1 MNTREKNDYL
11 VGLSDLFTEI
21 FGENIVFVE
30 ASKETEN
37 EKCDGICDLCSE
49 FDLCYPDEDCESN
62 CEDCDHYDEY
72 CGNEEEVNF
81 VGELIIEPEKVI
93 FNKPATIVYWSDK
106 TRTVVKC
113 QKGDK
118 FDAEKGLAMAV
129 LKKLG
134 GNDGSYNRFFDY
146 WMKHAIV
153 ERR

>member
-1 MNTREKNDYL
+1 MNTREKEDYL

-21 FGENIVFVE
+21 FGENIVFVD

-37 EKCDGICDLCSE
+37 EKCAGICDLCNE
-49 FDLCYPDEDCESN
+49 FDLCYTDDDCESN
-62 CEDCDHYDEY
+62 CEDCDHYDEC
-72 CGNEEEVNF
+72 CGDEEEVNF
-81 VGELIIEPEKVI
+81 
-93 FNKPATIVYWSDK
+93 SDK

-113 QKGDK
+113 QKGDR